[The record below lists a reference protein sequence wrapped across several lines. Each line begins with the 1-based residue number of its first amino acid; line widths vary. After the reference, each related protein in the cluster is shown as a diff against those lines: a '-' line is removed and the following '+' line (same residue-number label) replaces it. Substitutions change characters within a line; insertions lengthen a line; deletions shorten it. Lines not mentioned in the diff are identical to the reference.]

1 MTERAAVLGATVSR
15 AHKRLYVYL
24 AVVVLATSAM
34 LAEAGS
40 IASQEFLSALERGDI
55 DGAAR
60 LVASGVDVNTQR
72 SDGKT
77 LLILAAKES
86 DVVLVRRLIAAG
98 ADVNATTDNGG
109 TALMFAAIR
118 GDLETQTALIDAG
131 ADVNAIGGFD
141 WTALMV
147 ASVKGHVLA
156 ARQLLM
162 SGANPNL
169 SDIYGWTPLM
179 RAVYEARIEVVQ
191 ALMEASEIDL
201 NVKNDQ
207 GATALHLA
215 AAKGNEQLARALL
228 LAGANPLI
236 QDRKGRT
243 PALMA
248 RAAGHDEVAEL
259 LGNPT
264 AQ

>member
-1 MTERAAVLGATVSR
+1 MNAAR
-15 AHKRLYVYL
+15 IRLHTRL
-24 AVVVLATSAM
+24 AAALLVTSAM

-40 IASQEFLSALERGDI
+40 TATQEFQDALERGDM

-60 LVASGVDVNTQR
+60 LVASGVDVDTHR

-86 DVVLVRRLIAAG
+86 DVVLVRRLIASG
-98 ADVNATTDNGG
+98 ANVNASTDNGG

-118 GDLETQTALIDAG
+118 GDLATQTALLDAG

-156 ARQLLM
+156 VRQLLA
-162 SGANPNL
+162 SGADANL
-169 SDIYGWTPLM
+169 RDIYGWTPLM
-179 RAVYEARIEVVQ
+179 RAVYEERTEVVQ
-191 ALMEASEIDL
+191 ALMERSQTDL
-201 NVKNDQ
+201 NAKNDQ

-215 AAKGNEQLARALL
+215 AVKGHEQLARALL
-228 LAGANPLI
+228 LAGASPLI

-243 PALMA
+243 PALTA
-248 RAAGHDEVAEL
+248 RAAGHDDVAEL
-259 LGNPT
+259 LGHLT
-264 AQ
+264 VQ